1 MFYHFTIYTFVRH
14 THSHFLFSFHSVQ
27 SFKTAQV
34 VPRDAK
40 KILETMVTEIESMFK
55 SKISAVQRI
64 MDAAEN
70 AAMTHDKEKC
80 DEQFTFYDSKEMLEP
95 FDPTTTVA
103 PKKFDDRS
111 LDPPNVTIPRIR
123 LNRNRN
129 FYNTPVNTSLSSVH
143 VPTNVYGR
151 GNVTHQL
158 RLILINC
165 FYYHHF
171 HRFLLYPLRVCV
183 CILFSAC
190 DVVKDIQWS
199 QELDSIFISNYQKD
213 PTLSWQFFGS
223 SLGFMRQFPG
233 NFNDQCYKSLN
244 EITNI
249 CSRIS
254 SIFAFFSNKNHNR
267 YVFVFLYVNLF
278 AWFSV

>member
-1 MFYHFTIYTFVRH
+1 MHKSKLLTNVFVC
-14 THSHFLFSFHSVQ
+14 LFHSFLLFWPVTELAQ

-123 LNRNRN
+123 LTRNRN

-151 GNVTHQL
+151 GKS
-158 RLILINC
+158 
-165 FYYHHF
+165 
-171 HRFLLYPLRVCV
+171 PCV
-183 CILFSAC
+183 
-190 DVVKDIQWS
+190 
-199 QELDSIFISNYQKD
+199 
-213 PTLSWQFFGS
+213 
-223 SLGFMRQFPG
+223 
-233 NFNDQCYKSLN
+233 
-244 EITNI
+244 
-249 CSRIS
+249 
-254 SIFAFFSNKNHNR
+254 
-267 YVFVFLYVNLF
+267 
-278 AWFSV
+278 